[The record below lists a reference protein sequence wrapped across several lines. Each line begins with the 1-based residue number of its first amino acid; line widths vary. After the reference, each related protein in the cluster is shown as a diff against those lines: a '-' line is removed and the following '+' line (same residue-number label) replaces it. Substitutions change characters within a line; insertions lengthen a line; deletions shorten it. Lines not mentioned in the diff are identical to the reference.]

1 MFNQD
6 YWRILFSCIHRAV
19 NSPRSKNKCLSNHCW
34 SSVDLRF
41 LVHSTLI
48 WSGKF
53 HSLGEYDWW
62 PSAKFLFFWFSNLKH
77 KKWNFFTLFMNKSAQ
92 DIFVFRCTIWDL
104 NFVLIAVSIQ
114 IDRRDIF
121 RLQWL
126 PYKSC
131 QSKKKEIITPPYIY
145 MGSTETSK
153 ASVLSHSILVESYL
167 LFFLSD
173 HKMVTKPSFGLSVW
187 IIIQVRIILFQKTF
201 HIFLI
206 FISNKWTWTKSTNI
220 VFF

>member
-19 NSPRSKNKCLSNHCW
+19 NSPRSKNKCLSNHCS

-114 IDRRDIF
+114 IDRRDI
-121 RLQWL
+121 LL
-126 PYKSC
+126 L
-131 QSKKKEIITPPYIY
+131 E
-145 MGSTETSK
+145 
-153 ASVLSHSILVESYL
+153 V
-167 LFFLSD
+167 LFFYIMD
-173 HKMVTKPSFGLSVW
+173 CNFN
-187 IIIQVRIILFQKTF
+187 F
-201 HIFLI
+201 HMFHFVLY
-206 FISNKWTWTKSTNI
+206 WTHSCDTWSI
-220 VFF
+220 DDVQLQY

>member
-1 MFNQD
+1 MARYRFSQVRDIEIIIGRIPKYLRGLTTKPNLQAESSRNQ
-6 YWRILFSCIHRAV
+6 
-19 NSPRSKNKCLSNHCW
+19 
-34 SSVDLRF
+34 
-41 LVHSTLI
+41 
-48 WSGKF
+48 
-53 HSLGEYDWW
+53 
-62 PSAKFLFFWFSNLKH
+62 
-77 KKWNFFTLFMNKSAQ
+77 
-92 DIFVFRCTIWDL
+92 IFVDCAVIHIL
-104 NFVLIAVSIQ
+104 NLAGSTFAVPS
-114 IDRRDIF
+114 IF